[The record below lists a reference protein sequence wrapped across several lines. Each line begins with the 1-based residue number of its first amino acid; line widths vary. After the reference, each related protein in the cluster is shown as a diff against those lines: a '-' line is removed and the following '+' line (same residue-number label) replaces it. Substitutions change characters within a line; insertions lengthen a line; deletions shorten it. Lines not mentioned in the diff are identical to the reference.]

1 MTVFLEKAIFAQ
13 LVRPSVYGSL
23 RKQTQRGLNVLKPVS
38 EIRPAKRNEDMTK
51 YRLHMSAAILFLL
64 LLPSFIFAKELML
77 TLEYYQTS
85 NREVVDS
92 VYKTELINEGQKQQ
106 IYDDLIIA
114 DEGSRR
120 TLNTLLEIFKWY
132 QIDQFRKALIW
143 SRVFT
148 QDFIVSENSISSQ
161 NVILPGGQLDASFT
175 VKKRRNH
182 AVPLGM
188 SIIYDD
194 RALFFSIP
202 KTLPMDKFVLLHDRN
217 TREDGNEELEVL
229 ILRIIHHETEE
240 PAEDQELQ

>member
-1 MTVFLEKAIFAQ
+1 MK
-13 LVRPSVYGSL
+13 
-23 RKQTQRGLNVLKPVS
+23 
-38 EIRPAKRNEDMTK
+38 K
-51 YRLHMSAAILFLL
+51 YRLYIVSVILFVL

-92 VYKTELINEGQKQQ
+92 VYQTELINEGQKQQ

-120 TLNTLLEIFKWY
+120 TLNTLLEIFEWY
-132 QIDQFRKALIW
+132 QIDQFRKALTW

-148 QDFIVSENSISSQ
+148 QDFIVSEDSISSQ
-161 NVILPGGQLDASFT
+161 NVILPGGPLDVSFT
-175 VKKRRNH
+175 VKKRRNR

-188 SIIYDD
+188 SLIYDD
-194 RALFFSIP
+194 RAVFFSIP
-202 KTLPMDKFVLLHDRN
+202 KTLPMDEFVLLHDRN

-229 ILRIIHHETEE
+229 ILKIIHHETEE
-240 PAEDQELQ
+240 PAEVQEQQ